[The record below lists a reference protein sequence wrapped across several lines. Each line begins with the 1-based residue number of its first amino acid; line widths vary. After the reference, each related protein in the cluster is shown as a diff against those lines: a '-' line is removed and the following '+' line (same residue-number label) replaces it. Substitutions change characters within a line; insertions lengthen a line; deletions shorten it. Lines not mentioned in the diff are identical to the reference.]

1 MNNEELIKEKKKE
14 KFKKYLEIKD
24 YRNLENI
31 GIVYNINRYITWC
44 SHGTQLG
51 KNFEITH
58 SNKKLWKWFID
69 NFINF
74 VYFDLHEINKIQKE
88 LNENEVTYEDNI
100 ILHMGQFFTN
110 SIYFGKKEIAQYLLK
125 QYPKIDKHSF
135 DYSLCCSGCQQTP
148 EMIDTL
154 LAIDDKHYILHDGEI
169 KLKHWI
175 NE

>member
-1 MNNEELIKEKKKE
+1 MNNKELIKE
-14 KFKKYLEIKD
+14 KFKKYLENED
-24 YRNLENI
+24 YSNLENI
-31 GIVYNINRYITWC
+31 GIVYNINRHITWC
-44 SHGTQLG
+44 SQGNQLY

-74 VYFDLHEINKIQKE
+74 VNFDLHEINKILKGFD
-88 LNENEVTYEDNI
+88 ENEVTYEDNV
-100 ILHMGQFFTN
+100 ILHTRQFFTC
-110 SIYFGKKEIAQYLLK
+110 SIYHGEKEIAQYLLK
-125 QYPKIDKHSF
+125 QYPKIGKHSF
-135 DYSLCCSGCQQTP
+135 DYTLCCSLCQQTP